1 MPDTAATEPPQVLPF
16 AYPLDDFYA
25 QQGMKLPPIES
36 IPGGEVPHPY
46 RSLLV
51 HDDDM
56 TPMLEHFHGGRIH
69 VTVMRR
75 QQRGDYYFR
84 EVVLSRDSDQAP
96 VEFGA
101 IKISLKLFPSVARH
115 AVLSE
120 HTPLGRIL
128 AEHRIRH
135 TSKPKAFLR
144 VESDE
149 FINESLKLEG
159 KHTLYGRRNTLWTPD
174 QKPLAEIVEIL
185 PPEPRT

>member
-1 MPDTAATEPPQVLPF
+1 MSTTTDTPQVLPY

-25 QQGMKLPPIES
+25 QQGMTLPLIES
-36 IPGGEVPHPY
+36 VPGEAVPQPY

-56 TPMLEHFHGGRIH
+56 TPTLEHFHGGLIH

-75 QQRGDYYFR
+75 QQRGDYYYR
-84 EVVLSRDSDQAP
+84 EVVLSRDCDDAP

-101 IKISLKLFPSVARH
+101 IKISLKLFPAEARQQI
-115 AVLSE
+115 LSE
-120 HTPLGRIL
+120 RTPLGRIL
-128 AEHRIRH
+128 AENKIRH

-144 VESDE
+144 VESDD
-149 FINESLKLEG
+149 FINKALQLEG
-159 KHTLYGRRNTLWTPD
+159 AHVLYGRRNTLWSPE